1 MNYFEHQS
9 EINLPSAPL
18 EIPQKS
24 MFKSDEIC
32 SLIGIKPYVLRFWES
47 EFDIISPL
55 TSSTGQKLYDHKDI
69 EVLVQIKKFLFEDKM
84 MIDKAKMEVS
94 KIFAAPQMGQPHP
107 EKEEVVV
114 EFSRENLSFK
124 DREKLNKAKEM
135 LLSISAKLKAK
146 NPALD
151 QLLH

>member
-94 KIFAAPQMGQPHP
+94 KIFATPQTGQSHQ